1 MTYNA
6 RNQNDRR
13 SLFVNLPKAIKSQN
27 YRDVNDLISINQ
39 VKLAKEAKIR
49 IYINPL
55 AKNLESLE
63 SEESEVSEESKSLYY
78 LQNIDREDLQYIYSA
93 RQENNQ
99 NANGN

>member
-1 MTYNA
+1 M
-6 RNQNDRR
+6 
-13 SLFVNLPKAIKSQN
+13 
-27 YRDVNDLISINQ
+27 
-39 VKLAKEAKIR
+39 KIR